1 MNRQSLKSFLKMLP
15 AQERMKLNEALR
27 KLPVRAV
34 FEGTSLKELWDITS
48 EISKENN
55 SKHLTTN

>member
-1 MNRQSLKSFLKMLP
+1 MTTEALKSYIKLLP
-15 AQERMKLNEALR
+15 QVQQQAIASGLG

-48 EISKENN
+48 EINKETQPTPII
-55 SKHLTTN
+55 K